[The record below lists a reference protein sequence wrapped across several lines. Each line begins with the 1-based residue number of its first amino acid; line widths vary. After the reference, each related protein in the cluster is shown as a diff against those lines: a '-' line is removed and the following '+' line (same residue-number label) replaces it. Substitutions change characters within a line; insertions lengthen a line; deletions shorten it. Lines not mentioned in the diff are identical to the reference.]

1 MWFFFVVSQRNP
13 VCTTAFFSSQES
25 FNNNFSILQRVHFFK
40 KKKVENAGLLNC
52 FAKTSGVCFKQRFY
66 LFFIKYFLKTGKNL
80 KIASLFN
87 SAFQNLYT
95 SSFEDVAEK
104 KKKYSNFFFIFNMLR
119 VNVDFFNIN
128 FFFQWLMKI
137 ITYSFFFKVTS
148 LPKFL
153 KKKYKL
159 RFLVEP
165 IFLEKQKRLKASLR
179 IFSLSI
185 LTNRSRRLEARV
197 RESLID
203 LAFNF
208 KKSRFFLEKNMWYIK
223 IFKLLKKKKVLK

>member
-1 MWFFFVVSQRNP
+1 M
-13 VCTTAFFSSQES
+13 
-25 FNNNFSILQRVHFFK
+25 LQRVHFFK
-40 KKKVENAGLLNC
+40 KKKVENAGLANC
-52 FAKTSGVCFKQRFY
+52 FVKNAGVSFKQRFY

-87 SAFQNLYT
+87 NAFQNLYV
-95 SSFEDVAEK
+95 SAFEDVTGK
-104 KKKYSNFFFIFNMLR
+104 KKRYSNFFFIFNMLR

-128 FFFQWLMKI
+128 FFFQWLMRI
-137 ITYSFFFKVTS
+137 ITYNFFFKVTS

-153 KKKYKL
+153 KKKYKIK
-159 RFLVEP
+159 FLVEP

-179 IFSLSI
+179 IFSLSV
-185 LTNRSRRLEARV
+185 LSNKSRRLEARL
-197 RESLID
+197 RESFID